1 MATARDFAVGARTF
15 KILIDAHVGPLG
27 PAAYVARA
35 FEGNSEVEADGG
47 DPIELPASTESRA
60 IARMEGYLSRRF
72 KTAPVSSRGASR
84 VWLD

>member
-1 MATARDFAVGARTF
+1 MVIARDFAVGARTF

-60 IARMEGYLSRRF
+60 MARMEGYLSRRF
-72 KTAPVSSRGASR
+72 K
-84 VWLD
+84 